1 MYQSFTETK
10 YFTLAKEG
18 WRDLE
23 SALCLW
29 HLYKNLP
36 PVSYFE
42 IGCHNGHS
50 ASIFVEA
57 QPTSLITLLDPQ
69 EQDLLYQSMW
79 RLWPKHPVKHIRK
92 LSWQL
97 KLEEI
102 PSNLGVVLID
112 GDDKIPTCEMDCRFI
127 LPHMNHNALIV
138 LDDFSSND
146 YTKPNRFLDEHGF
159 KPKYR
164 GAWTEIW
171 TRGQIPE
178 VDQYI
183 IKDAEKLKIKITEI
197 KYPCTQH
204 IIKQLGTW
212 TGLERK

>member
-1 MYQSFTETK
+1 MYKSFLNTK
-10 YFTLAKEG
+10 YYTSAKEG

-29 HLYKNLP
+29 HLYTNLP
-36 PVSYFE
+36 KVSYFE

-50 ASIFVEA
+50 ASIFAEA
-57 QPTSLITLLDPQ
+57 QPVSPITLVDPQ
-69 EQDLLYQSMW
+69 ASDLLYQSLW
-79 RLWPKHPVKHIRK
+79 RLWPKHEVNHICK
-92 LSWQL
+92 PSWQL
-97 KLEEI
+97 KLEEL

-112 GDDKIPTCEMDCRFI
+112 GDDKVPTCEMDLRFI
-127 LPHMNHNALIV
+127 LSHVNDDALLI

-146 YTKPNRFLDEHGF
+146 YTKPNRFLSEQGF

-171 TRGQIPE
+171 ARGQISE

-183 IKDAEKLKIKITEI
+183 IKDAEKMKIKITQI
-197 KYPCTQH
+197 NYPCTQNV
-204 IIKQLGTW
+204 IKQLGTW